1 MTRLQL
7 LLALLV
13 CGAGLGCPD
22 CSRAEESPAPSRQVE
37 PAQAEIP
44 TLPTLTV
51 IGELENPAGGPSSLD
66 GELLRKL
73 PQGNGTLTEL
83 LQVFPDVQLSD
94 RVNSSKSGGEIL
106 QPGVSISGGKLYQNN
121 FLIDGIGNNS
131 LLDPAGASRD
141 EVNDTLGHPFER
153 SLRSNLVE
161 RVEVYDSNVPA
172 RFGGFTGGVID
183 ARIRQP
189 GPVLAGELAYRTTRS
204 NWTRLHV
211 SDSDRAALDSGGRT
225 DLQNNFRKESLAA
238 TLDLPLTPTLGL
250 LLSAGELSSDIPL
263 GHLGGTSNQHRRQQ
277 DGLAKL
283 AWDPTPADHLELSL
297 SSTPYRSTRFLRNV
311 HNSQFHQRL
320 DGAALQGAWSHFSAL
335 GEARL
340 AAAYR
345 DSRQRRDAP
354 QHLRAWAVT
363 DRKDWGRLVDSA
375 VSAEGGFGD
384 LEKTQQSG
392 DLKASF
398 AWEPLTLGRGSHSL
412 SAGLEVSR
420 TSASFERLQT
430 SYAYQ
435 GARQTPDILCG
446 DNSFDCV
453 ENEQFFTERLVYLAG
468 KSQAELNQGALFVED
483 LARFGRWELRPG
495 LRLEHNDLMTQT
507 NLAPR
512 LAASYDL
519 FGNRTSV
526 LIAGLNRY
534 YDNTLL
540 TAKLREAKQPFR
552 SESRAAFRNR
562 PLDWEPNAVQGTTL
576 TRFSELETPY
586 SDELTL
592 GLDQSL
598 YGGRLSL
605 KYVLR
610 EGHDELATSFGP
622 LQADGLR
629 RFTFNNLGRSQHQ
642 AYRLTWERSWSQHLL
657 SLNATY
663 QETRSNHEDY
673 DDELG
678 QDNTSGQIWYQGR
691 LIALSDL
698 PGRDHNRPWR
708 LNLTYTATL
717 PRGFAF
723 TNITRFRSGYRSI
736 ENTGRTEAVPGSEAR
751 PDPFT
756 GEPIFEVR
764 DVYEEV
770 RYGEVVTIDWKL
782 SWTTPPWQGQ
792 RVELSLEA
800 LNLFNARSRTA
811 GSSEAYELGRQFWAG
826 AQYSF

>member
-1 MTRLQL
+1 MPRFLYSL
-7 LLALLV
+7 GLLV
-13 CGAGLGCPD
+13 CGLVFGAAEV
-22 CSRAEESPAPSRQVE
+22 SRAE
-37 PAQAEIP
+37 EIP

-51 IGELENPAGGPSSLD
+51 IGELENPAGAPSSLD

-83 LQVFPDVQLSD
+83 LQVLPDVQLSD
-94 RVNSSKSGGEIL
+94 QVNSSKSGGEIL
-106 QPGVSISGGKLYQNN
+106 QPGVSISGGKIYQNN
-121 FLIDGIGNNS
+121 FVVDGIGNNS

-141 EVNDTLGHPFER
+141 DVNDTLGHPFER
-153 SLRSNLVE
+153 SLRSNLIE
-161 RVEVYDSNVPA
+161 RVDVYDSNVPA

-189 GPVLAGELAYRTTRS
+189 GPEFAGEFGYRTTRS
-204 NWTRLHV
+204 NWTRLHF
-211 SDSDRAALDSGGRT
+211 SDSDRADLDSGSRT
-225 DLQNNFRKESLAA
+225 DLQNSFRKHNYAA

-250 LLSAGELSSDIPL
+250 LVSAGELSSNIPQR
-263 GHLGGTSNQHRRQQ
+263 HLGGTASQQRRQQ

-297 SSTPYRSTRFLRNV
+297 SSTPYRSSRFFRNV
-311 HNSQFHQRL
+311 NNSQFNLSL
-320 DGAALQGAWSHFSAL
+320 DGAVVQSSWTHFSAQ
-335 GEARL
+335 GEARID
-340 AAAYR
+340 AAYR

-354 QHLRAWAVT
+354 QHFRAWGVT
-363 DRKDWGRLVDSA
+363 DSKDWGRLVDSA

-384 LEKTQQSG
+384 LGKTQQSG
-392 DLKASF
+392 ELKTSF
-398 AWEPLTLGRGSHSL
+398 NWEPLTLGGRSHSL
-412 SAGLEVSR
+412 SAGLEFNR
-420 TSASFERLQT
+420 TTASFERLQT

-435 GARQTPDILCG
+435 GARLTPDILCG

-453 ENEQFFTERLVYLAG
+453 ENEQFFTERLVFPAG
-468 KSQAELNQGALFVED
+468 KSRAEINQGALFVED
-483 LARFGRWELRPG
+483 LARLGRWELRPG

-512 LAASYDL
+512 LTTSYDL
-519 FGNRTSV
+519 FGDQASV
-526 LIAGLNRY
+526 LTAGLNRY
-534 YDNTLL
+534 YASTLL

-562 PLDWEPNAVQGTTL
+562 PLDWEPNAVQGRTL
-576 TRFSELETPY
+576 TRFSYLDTPY
-586 SDELTL
+586 TDELAL
-592 GLDQSL
+592 GLDQNL

-610 EGHDELATSFGP
+610 EGRDELVTSFGP

-629 RFTFNNLGRSQHQ
+629 RFTFNNLGRSHHES
-642 AYRLTWERSWSQHLL
+642 YRMTWERNWGDHLL

-663 QETRSNHEDY
+663 QETRSNFDSY

-678 QDNTSGQIWYQGR
+678 QENTSGQVWYQGQ
-691 LIALSDL
+691 LISLSEL

-708 LNLTYTATL
+708 LNLTYAATL
-717 PRGFAF
+717 PRGFTF

-736 ENTGRTEAVPGSEAR
+736 ENSGRTEAIPGSEAR

-770 RYGEVVTIDWKL
+770 NFGHVVTFDWKL
-782 SWTTPPWQGQ
+782 SWRSPPWHGQ
-792 RVELSLEA
+792 SIELTLEA
-800 LNLFNARSRTA
+800 FNLFNARSRTA
-811 GSSEAYELGRQFWAG
+811 GTTEAYELGRQFWAG
-826 AQYSF
+826 AQYYF